1 MCLFALK
8 FVHIFIVNAQI
19 AFMLV
24 IYCIKI
30 ENLMDWSN

>member
-1 MCLFALK
+1 
-8 FVHIFIVNAQI
+8 
-19 AFMLV
+19 MLV